1 MPGGQPLVV
10 TRSRRPA
17 TLEGTVGTA
26 GVIVLV
32 LLPYLVDAGFANT
45 LVNLFILV
53 AVATMWNALAG
64 YAGLVSVGQQMYIG
78 VGAYTILVAAQ
89 HG

>member
-1 MPGGQPLVV
+1 MPGRPPLVV
-10 TRSRRPA
+10 TRSQRPA

-32 LLPYLVDAGFANT
+32 LLPYLVDPGFANT

-53 AVATMWNALAG
+53 AVATMWTRWRAMQDWSRWASRCTSG
-64 YAGLVSVGQQMYIG
+64 
-78 VGAYTILVAAQ
+78 
-89 HG
+89 